1 MSSASSLLTQ
11 FHVKIDGNFVPEAF
25 MRDVYEVSV
34 QNSLH
39 LPDVATIVLND
50 RKLTWIDDALC
61 APGKEI
67 QVLGTASPDKAK
79 PSTVFDGEIVELEPD
94 FGAKTHRLTVRAFDR
109 LHRLSRGR
117 FVRTFQNVTD
127 GDVATKFAKDAG
139 LTPEIDATRQV
150 HEYLL
155 QNNQTNLEFLRQR
168 AAEIGYLC
176 YVLGKKLC
184 FKKLAHA
191 TPPVPLDWGATLSE
205 LRVRMTTVSQVNKV
219 SVRGWDPK
227 AKQTIV
233 SEVAKGD
240 GMRKIGESKSG
251 GDLAK
256 AAFNIDAGVLV
267 PSGPIRAQVGADQ
280 AAKAAAD
287 RFAERF
293 IEAEGAC
300 GGNPA
305 IIAGATV
312 RIESVGKR
320 FGGDYFVTAAT
331 HRFSTKEGYTTQFT
345 VSGQTP
351 ASLLRLLQKED
362 TPGHRHGLVIG
373 LVTDNQDPLGW
384 GRVKVKFPWLSD
396 EHASD
401 WARVVSV
408 GGGAERGIEFLPE
421 IDDEVLVG
429 FEMGDMHSP
438 YVLGGLWNGSDMP
451 PKKSRDVIS
460 GGKVTKRIIRSRS
473 GHSVVFDDA
482 DGAGS
487 ITIEDKNGNKMV
499 FDSASNALS
508 IDVRGNL
515 KIDAKGTLSI
525 KAGGPLT
532 IQGAVIKLS

>member
-1 MSSASSLLTQ
+1 VSSASTLLTQ
-11 FHVKIDGNFVPEAF
+11 FHVKIDGAFVPEAF
-25 MRDVYEVSV
+25 MHDVFEVSV

-50 RKLTWIDDALC
+50 KKLAWIDDALC
-61 APGKEI
+61 APGKEM
-67 QVLGTASPDKAK
+67 QVLGTASPQKAK
-79 PSTVFDGEIVELEPD
+79 PNAIFDGEIVELEPE

-127 GDVATKFAKDAG
+127 GDLATQFAKEAG
-139 LTPEIDATRQV
+139 LTPDIDPTRQV
-150 HEYLL
+150 HEHLF

-168 AAEIGYLC
+168 ATEIGYLC
-176 YVLGKKLC
+176 YVLGKTFH

-191 TPPVPLDWGATLSE
+191 TTPVTLDWGSSLSE
-205 LRVRMTTVSQVNKV
+205 LHIRMTTVSQVNKV

-227 AKQTIV
+227 AKQKIV
-233 SEVAKGD
+233 SEATTGE
-240 GMRKIGESKSG
+240 GMRKIGEAKSG
-251 GDLAK
+251 GDMAK
-256 AAFNIDAGVLV
+256 DAFHIDAGMLV
-267 PSGPIRAQVGADQ
+267 ASGPIRAQVGADQ
-280 AAKAAAD
+280 AVKAAAD

-305 IIAGATV
+305 ITAGATV
-312 RIESVGKR
+312 KIESVGKR
-320 FGGDYFVTAAT
+320 FGGEYFVTAAT
-331 HRFSTKEGYTTQFT
+331 HRFTVKEGYTTQFT

-351 ASLLRLLQKED
+351 SSLLRFLQKD
-362 TPGHRHGLVIG
+362 DASGHRLGLVIG

-408 GGGAERGIEFLPE
+408 GGGSQRGIEFLPE

-438 YVLGGLWNGSDMP
+438 YVLGGLWNGRDDP
-451 PKKSRDVIS
+451 PKKSREVIT
-460 GGKVTKRIIRSRS
+460 GGKVTQRIIRSRS
-473 GHSVVFDDA
+473 GHSVVLDDA

-487 ITIEDKNGNKMV
+487 ITIEDKNGNKMMI
-499 FDSASNALS
+499 DSASNALS
-508 IDVRGNL
+508 IDVKGNL
-515 KIDAKGTLSI
+515 TIDAKGTLSI

-532 IQGAVIKLS
+532 IQGAVIKLN

>member
-1 MSSASSLLTQ
+1 MSSASSLITQ
-11 FHVKIDGNFVPEAF
+11 FHVKIDGAFVPEAF
-25 MRDVYEVSV
+25 MHDVFEVSV

-61 APGKEI
+61 APGKEV
-67 QVLGTASPDKAK
+67 QVLGTASPEKAK
-79 PSTVFDGEIVELEPD
+79 SSPIFDGEIVEMEPE

-117 FVRTFQNVTD
+117 FVRTFLNVTD
-127 GDVATKFAKDAG
+127 GDVATQFAKEAG
-139 LTPEIDATRQV
+139 LTPDIDATRQV
-150 HEYLL
+150 HEYLI

-168 AAEIGYLC
+168 AADIGYLC
-176 YVLGKKLC
+176 YVLGKTFC
-184 FKKLAHA
+184 FKKLAHG
-191 TPPVPLDWGATLSE
+191 TPPVPLDWGASLSE

-227 AKQTIV
+227 AKQKIV
-233 SEVAKGD
+233 SEATKGE
-240 GMRKIGESKSG
+240 GMRKIGETKSG
-251 GDLAK
+251 GDLAME
-256 AAFNIDAGVLV
+256 AFHIDSGVLV

-280 AAKAAAD
+280 AAQAAAD

-293 IEAEGAC
+293 IEAEGSC

-305 IIAGATV
+305 IVAGATV

-320 FGGDYFVTAAT
+320 FAGDYFVTAAT
-331 HRFSTKEGYTTQFT
+331 HRFTTKEGYTTQFS

-351 ASLLRLLQKED
+351 ASLLRFLQKED
-362 TPGHRHGLVIG
+362 TQAHRHGLVIG

-408 GGGAERGIEFLPE
+408 GGGAERGLEFLPE

-429 FEMGDMHSP
+429 FEMGDVHSP
-438 YVLGGLWNGSDMP
+438 YVLGGLWNGRDQP
-451 PKKSRDVIS
+451 PKKSRDVIT

-473 GHSVVFDDA
+473 GHSVVLDDT

-487 ITIEDKNGNKMV
+487 VTIEDKNGNKMM

-508 IDVRGNL
+508 IDVKGNL
-515 KIDAKGTLSI
+515 TIDAKGTLSI

-532 IQGAVIKLS
+532 IQGAVIKLN